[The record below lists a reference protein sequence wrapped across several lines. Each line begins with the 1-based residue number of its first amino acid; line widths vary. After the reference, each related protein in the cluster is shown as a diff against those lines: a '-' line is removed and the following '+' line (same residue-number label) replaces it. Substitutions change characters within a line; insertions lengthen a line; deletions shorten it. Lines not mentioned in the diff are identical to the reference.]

1 MNHNELKRTRFND
14 YDVKDSI
21 YFSGYLVKMIQK
33 NVSPQ
38 GVIDGKKRIEVVLK
52 QECRVY
58 Y

>member
-1 MNHNELKRTRFND
+1 MNHNELNRARFND

-38 GVIDGKKRIEVVLK
+38 GVLDGKKRNWSSSETI
-52 QECRVY
+52 
-58 Y
+58 

>member
-1 MNHNELKRTRFND
+1 MYHNESKRARFND

-38 GVIDGKKRIEVVLK
+38 GVLDGKNELK
-52 QECRVY
+52 
-58 Y
+58 